1 MVLKGLIRLIKK
13 LMNSSD
19 LKRVVKDEIKE
30 EVDQLQKEFEER
42 QEEKRKQKQEQ
53 LDEVLKSFDFEKFSE
68 LQEEEEVFNYEEV
81 FDEILEQKT
90 LWDKMNIIRKYVIEV
105 NMWAYGKCF
114 DIKTGQGTSN
124 RTSQQSIEGKY
135 SFNPLEHYY
144 NDIFKVLEDIHK
156 CLEKHDSVNIDY
168 MFIDNPSGL
177 MIILSTN
184 DIIDNVLFYRSYIG
198 EGRDKRGFR
207 ETHSHFDTH
216 NFPQILQI
224 ALEFDYIIRKK
235 EVISWETYVRDDE
248 KITQLL
254 KQMIDEGKNF
264 NYSHKEARTKEE
276 VEEDRRREQ
285 EEQAKI
291 RQQQQAQ
298 QQQQQMMA
306 QVQQELQQFEQKKQA
321 YEMLLQMQ
329 QQQQL
334 FQQQMALLMEQYR
347 LQQQQQE
354 EEFDEEYEEFED
366 EEEFEE
372 DEE

>member
-1 MVLKGLIRLIKK
+1 MIKK
-13 LMNSSD
+13 LMDSRE
-19 LKRVVKDEIKE
+19 LKKVVRDEITE

-68 LQEEEEVFNYEEV
+68 LQEEEEEEEVFNYKEV
-81 FDEILEQKT
+81 FDEKFEQKT
-90 LWDKMNIIRKYVIEV
+90 LWDKMNIIRKYVIEI

-114 DIKTGQGTSN
+114 DIKTGQGTPD
-124 RTSQQSIEGKY
+124 RTSQQSIQGKY

-144 NDIFKVLEDIHK
+144 NDIFQVLEDIHK
-156 CLEKHDSVNIDY
+156 CLEKHDSENIDY
-168 MFIDNPSGL
+168 MFINNPNGL

-184 DIIDNVLFYRSYIG
+184 DIIDNVLFYKSYVA

-207 ETHSHFDTH
+207 EVHSHFDTH

-235 EVISWETYVRDDE
+235 EVISWETYAKDDE
-248 KITQLL
+248 EITQLL
-254 KQMIDEGKNF
+254 KQMIDDGKNF
-264 NYSHKEARTKEE
+264 NYSHKEARTEEE
-276 VEEDRRREQ
+276 VEEDKRRER

-298 QQQQQMMA
+298 QQQQQMMT

-354 EEFDEEYEEFED
+354 EEFEDDEEYEEYEEFEEDD
-366 EEEFEE
+366 E
-372 DEE
+372 

>member
-1 MVLKGLIRLIKK
+1 MDSRELKK
-13 LMNSSD
+13 
-19 LKRVVKDEIKE
+19 VVRDEIKE

-68 LQEEEEVFNYEEV
+68 LQEEEEEEEVFNYKEV
-81 FDEILEQKT
+81 FDEKFEQKT

-105 NMWAYGKCF
+105 NMWVYGKCF
-114 DIKTGQGTSN
+114 DIKTGQGTPD
-124 RTSQQSIEGKY
+124 RTSQQSIQGRY
-135 SFNPLEHYY
+135 TFTPLEHYY
-144 NDIFKVLEDIHK
+144 NDIFQVLEDIHK
-156 CLEKHDSVNIDY
+156 CLEKHDSENIDY
-168 MFIDNPSGL
+168 MFINNPNGL

-184 DIIDNVLFYRSYIG
+184 DIIDNVLFYGSCVR
-198 EGRDKRGFR
+198 EGRDKQGFR

-235 EVISWETYVRDDE
+235 EVISWETYVKDDE
-248 KITQLL
+248 EITQLL

-264 NYSHKEARTKEE
+264 NYSHKEARTEE
-276 VEEDRRREQ
+276 EREEDERRER

-291 RQQQQAQ
+291 RQQQEQQKQ
-298 QQQQQMMA
+298 QQQIMT

-347 LQQQQQE
+347 LQQQQEEEE
-354 EEFDEEYEEFED
+354 EEFEDDEEYEEFE
-366 EEEFEE
+366 E

>member
-1 MVLKGLIRLIKK
+1 
-13 LMNSSD
+13 MNSSD
-19 LKRVVKDEIKE
+19 LKKAIKNEIKK
-30 EVDQLQKEFEER
+30 EVDQLQEEFEER

-68 LQEEEEVFNYEEV
+68 LQEEEEEFSYEEV

-90 LWDKMNIIRKYVIEV
+90 LWDKMNIIRKYTSVS

-114 DIKTGQGTSN
+114 DIKTGQGTPD

-135 SFNPLEHYY
+135 SFAPLEHYY
-144 NDIFKVLEDIHK
+144 NDMFKVLEDIHK

-184 DIIDNVLFYRSYIG
+184 DIIDNVLFYRSFVG
-198 EGRDKRGFR
+198 EGRDKQGYR
-207 ETHSHFDTH
+207 EIRSHFDSH
-216 NFPQILQI
+216 IFPNVLQF

-235 EVISWETYVRDDE
+235 EVISWETYVKNDE
-248 KITQLL
+248 EITQLL
-254 KQMIDEGKNF
+254 KQMIDDGKNF
-264 NYSHKEARTKEE
+264 NYSHKEARTEEEKQEDERKE
-276 VEEDRRREQ
+276 R

-298 QQQQQMMA
+298 RQQQQMMA

-321 YEMLLQMQ
+321 YDMLLQMQ

-354 EEFDEEYEEFED
+354 EEFDEEYEEFD
-366 EEEFEE
+366 EEEEIEE

>member
-1 MVLKGLIRLIKK
+1 
-13 LMNSSD
+13 MNSSN
-19 LKRVVKDEIKE
+19 LKRAIKDEIEK
-30 EVDQLQKEFEER
+30 EVDKLQEEFEER

-53 LDEVLKSFDFEKFSE
+53 LDEVLKSFDFEKFGE
-68 LQEEEEVFNYEEV
+68 LQEEEEEEFNYEEV

-90 LWDKMNIIRKYVIEV
+90 LWDKMNIIRKYVIKE

-114 DIKTGQGTSN
+114 DIKTGQGTSD
-124 RTSQQSIEGKY
+124 RTTQLGIQGRYTLS
-135 SFNPLEHYY
+135 PLEHYY

-168 MFIDNPSGL
+168 MFINNPSGL

-184 DIIDNVLFYRSYIG
+184 DIIDNVLFYRSYVG
-198 EGRDKRGFR
+198 EGRDKQGFR

-216 NFPQILQI
+216 NFPQILQF

-235 EVISWETYVRDDE
+235 EVISWETYVKDDE
-248 KITQLL
+248 EITQLL
-254 KQMIDEGKNF
+254 KQMINEGKNF

-306 QVQQELQQFEQKKQA
+306 QVQQELQEFEKKKQT
-321 YEMLLQMQ
+321 YDMLLQMQ

-347 LQQQQQE
+347 LQQQQQQE

>member
-1 MVLKGLIRLIKK
+1 MDGRELKKA
-13 LMNSSD
+13 
-19 LKRVVKDEIKE
+19 VQDEIKE

-68 LQEEEEVFNYEEV
+68 LQEEEEEEVFNYEEV
-81 FDEILEQKT
+81 FDEKFEQKT

-114 DIKTGQGTSN
+114 DIETGQGTSD
-124 RTSQQSIEGKY
+124 RTTQQSIEGKY
-135 SFNPLEHYY
+135 SFNPLEHNY
-144 NDIFKVLEDIHK
+144 NDIFQVLEDIHK
-156 CLEKHDSVNIDY
+156 CLEKHDSENIDY
-168 MFIDNPSGL
+168 MFINNPNGL

-184 DIIDNVLFYRSYIG
+184 DIIDNVLFYKSYVA

-207 ETHSHFDTH
+207 EVHSHFDTH

-235 EVISWETYVRDDE
+235 EVISWETYVKDDE
-248 KITQLL
+248 EITQLL

-264 NYSHKEARTKEE
+264 NYSHKEARTEEE
-276 VEEDRRREQ
+276 VEEDRRRKQ

-291 RQQQQAQ
+291 RQQQEQQRQ
-298 QQQQQMMA
+298 QQQIMT

-347 LQQQQQE
+347 LQQQQEEE
-354 EEFDEEYEEFED
+354 EEFEDDEEYEEYEEFEEDD
-366 EEEFEE
+366 E
-372 DEE
+372 